1 MNLRILTL
9 SVAAVLSTACAT
21 SPTGRS
27 AEIANA
33 ASGALSSAREAP
45 ANTPWFVEHDRIWVG
60 SSSIEQ
66 ASERNLP
73 EIFSQRVIFRR
84 AVPVTLNQVA
94 EYVQSSY
101 GIPMVITSDAVDA
114 AAGVVTDPV
123 GDAARQN
130 SARLAAATSAQQLQ
144 AGPPQPGQSLQNAQL
159 PQFNLPTVGDQDRGS
174 FLLNFEGDLKGFLD
188 RAAAATGN
196 SWKYQNGRVTLFH
209 IDTRSFTLSMLPGA
223 TTLSST
229 ITNQSAG
236 GGGGGGEGGNAST
249 QSGGSTATM
258 SATIDQFTATV
269 EAITSMLSPR
279 GRVVAAQGISQ
290 VTVTDVPAVLDRVEQ
305 FIKDSNEIAT
315 RQVVLE
321 VRVYA
326 IESDRNNSAGIQWD
340 TVWSTVRQ
348 SAGLIGA
355 GETQS
360 GSNRFSYS
368 VIDPTSRFSGS
379 EIIVDALS
387 RQANL
392 EELTSVTQATLN
404 GQVLPIQTGEEAAFV
419 ENVQTTLV
427 PDVGAQTT
435 RTLGRI
441 NTGFSMTAL
450 PVITSG
456 DEILL
461 QLQANLSTLRELRRV
476 GTVEEGQQEAPLT
489 DTRQTFNRVKLRNGQ
504 TLVITG
510 LEQETFRSDLRGVGN
525 PGFQL
530 LGGGTNRT
538 KARTTIVIMVTPRIV
553 S

>member
-1 MNLRILTL
+1 MNTRILAL
-9 SVAAVLSTACAT
+9 AVAAVLSTACAT
-21 SPTGRS
+21 APTGRS
-27 AEIANA
+27 AEIADA
-33 ASGALSSAREAP
+33 ASGALTNVRSTEQS
-45 ANTPWFVEHDRIWVG
+45 TPWFVEHDRIWVG
-60 SSSIEQ
+60 SSAIEQ
-66 ASERNLP
+66 VSGRNLP
-73 EIFSQRVIFRR
+73 EVFSQRVIFRR
-84 AVPVTLNQVA
+84 SVPVTLNQVA

-101 GIPMVITSDAVDA
+101 GVPMVIAADAIEA

-123 GDAARQN
+123 AEASRQN
-130 SARLAAATSAQQLQ
+130 AARLAAATSAQQLQ
-144 AGPPQPGQSLQNAQL
+144 AGPPQPGQSVQSAQP
-159 PQFNLPTVGDQDRGS
+159 PQFNAPIDGQQGRGA
-174 FLLNFEGDLKGFLD
+174 FFLNFEGDLKGFLD

-196 SWKYQNGRVTLFH
+196 SWKYQNGRVTLFNV
-209 IDTRSFTLSMLPGA
+209 DTRSFTLSMLPGP
-223 TTLSST
+223 TTLGAT
-229 ITNQSAG
+229 ITNQAS
-236 GGGGGGEGGNAST
+236 GGGGGEGGNTST

-258 SATIDQFTATV
+258 SATIDQFTSTV
-269 EAITSMLSPR
+269 EAVTSMLSPR
-279 GRVVAAQGISQ
+279 GRVVAAAGTNQL
-290 VTVTDVPAVLDRVEQ
+290 TVTDVPAVLDRVGE
-305 FIKDSNEIAT
+305 FIKQSNEIAT

-321 VRVYA
+321 VRVYTV
-326 IESDRNNSAGIQWD
+326 ESDRNNSAGIQWD
-340 TVWSTVRQ
+340 TIWQTVRQ

-360 GSNRFSYS
+360 GSNRFTYS

-379 EIIVDALS
+379 QIIVDALS

-404 GQVLPIQTGEEAAFV
+404 GQVLPIQTGEEIAFV

-450 PVITSG
+450 PIITGG
-456 DEILL
+456 DEVLL
-461 QLQANLSTLRELRRV
+461 QLQANISTLRELRRV
-476 GTVEEGQQEAPLT
+476 GTVAEGQQEAPLT

-530 LGGGTNRT
+530 LGGGTNRNKT
-538 KARTTIVIMVTPRIV
+538 RTTIVIMVTPRIV